1 MNDYELVSELVSK
14 TGATFEEAR
23 YAYESCGKDMLAAAI
38 MLEKAKSASKNN
50 KSTPNSASAAKDT
63 FRRNAR
69 TAANCAGGFFR
80 KLCRN
85 TLKISGSR
93 EFFSVPLIA
102 ALITALFIW
111 EILIPVVIISVFCGI
126 KYTFCGPD
134 FAENFTFGFEK
145 PYNSADN
152 SRSTAAEYTYEQPIK
167 DNGFFKAN

>member
-38 MLEKAKSASKNN
+38 MLEKAKASKNN
-50 KSTPNSASAAKDT
+50 TSAKNSASAVKDT

-69 TAANCAGGFFR
+69 TAADCAGGFFR

-85 TLKISGSR
+85 TLKISGTR

-102 ALITALFIW
+102 ALIAALFIW
-111 EILIPVVIISVFCGI
+111 EILIPVVIISVFCGV
-126 KYTFCGPD
+126 KYTFTGPD
-134 FAENFTFGFEK
+134 FTENFTFGFEK
-145 PYNSADN
+145 PHSASDA
-152 SRSTAAEYTYEQPIK
+152 SHSTAAEYTYEQPVK